1 MSTAFEA
8 IQGHW
13 NELDKERARHLSNI
27 LGGILSRYTLW
38 GDGCITL
45 SVKTTI
51 HA

>member
-1 MSTAFEA
+1 MSDGMYHLDERTA
-8 IQGHW
+8 Q
-13 NELDKERARHLSNI
+13 HLSNV
-27 LGGILSRYTLW
+27 LGGILSRYTPW